1 MKAQKIFML
10 SMLVMTTLVYTGCKD
25 EVDPLVEEL
34 DFDRV
39 LGPANLT
46 SRIRNLTTIEL
57 NWNLRDG
64 ADHYVVEFSEDS
76 LEFGTII
83 FTDEVTADEL
93 PYQHTF
99 AGETRYSARVKAVQ
113 EGLEDSNWAITTIE
127 TAQENIFLPLPGENV
142 QDIYAILLWQ
152 AGAEV
157 THFLISPGNTER
169 PITDDEKAAGEAT
182 LEDLSGS
189 TDYTVTLYNGT
200 KRRGVVTF
208 STQEAADI
216 YPEDDLVAAIAAA
229 DEGAELVIAPG
240 EYTTGAIAIT
250 KSITLKGQKPYDKPI
265 IYGQLTCNTTVASIT
280 VESISF
286 KGNVGPLAQFFNT
299 IAGCNL
305 GSLTIED
312 CEISSYTNGILYNNA
327 SGVYGS
333 VRISNTY
340 AHSMVG
346 SGGDGI
352 DFRNGTIGSLTVENS
367 TFANAFRSF
376 LRMQLPCTMLFKNC
390 TMYKISTPDNTNNT
404 GIFRA
409 SGAAG
414 ATNTLEVSNCL
425 LVETGVLNPTVSVTS
440 GNWCRNAASM
450 LAVPTYDNNNIHSCY
465 NLLVGLYT
473 TAAQVSATEL
483 DPGFVDAANGD
494 FTVTNQT
501 IIDNNIGDPR
511 WFQ

>member
-1 MKAQKIFML
+1 MKANKIFIGIL
-10 SMLVMTTLVYTGCKD
+10 AITCIVFTGCDDKR
-25 EVDPLVEEL
+25 DPIIEEL

-46 SRIRNLTTIEL
+46 ARIRNLTTIEL

-83 FTDEVTADEL
+83 FADEVTADEL

-99 AGETRYSARVKAVQ
+99 AGETRYSARVKAVSS
-113 EGLEDSNWAITTIE
+113 EELDDSKWATITIE
-127 TAQENIFLPLPGENV
+127 TAQENIFLPIPGENV

-152 AGAEV
+152 AGSEV
-157 THFLISPGNTER
+157 THFLISPGDIER
-169 PITDDEKAAGEAT
+169 PITDDEKADGEAT
-182 LEDLSGS
+182 LEDLEGS

-208 STQEAADI
+208 STLEAADI
-216 YPEDDLVAAIAAA
+216 YPGDDLLAAITNAA
-229 DEGAELVIAPG
+229 EGEEITIAPG
-240 EYTTGAIAIT
+240 EYTTGAIAMT
-250 KSITLKGQKPYDKPI
+250 KSITLKGQKSYDRPVI
-265 IYGQLTCNTTVASIT
+265 NGQITCGTTVASIA
-280 VESISF
+280 VEDIIF
-286 KGNVGPLAQFFNT
+286 DGNGGTLFNTFFNT
-299 IAGCNL
+299 VAGCNL
-305 GSLTIED
+305 ASLVVDGCDLRDFRDGI
-312 CEISSYTNGILYNNA
+312 ISNNA

-333 VRISNTY
+333 VTIKNTY
-340 AHSMVG
+340 AHSMSG
-346 SGGDGI
+346 SGGDGL
-352 DFRNGTIGSLTVENS
+352 DFRGGSISSLTVENS

-376 LRMQLPCTMLFKNC
+376 LRMQVPCTMVFKNC
-390 TMYKISTPDNTNNT
+390 TFYKISMLDNSNNS

-414 ATNTLEVSNCL
+414 PTNTLDVRNCL
-425 LVETGVLNPTVSVTS
+425 FAETGVLAPTNVQS
-440 GNWCRNAASM
+440 GNFCRNAGNM
-450 LAVPTYDNNNIHSCY
+450 LAVPTYANNNIHSCY
-465 NLLVGLYT
+465 NLMVGLYT
-473 TAAQVSATEL
+473 APAQVSATEL
-483 DPGFVDAANGD
+483 NPGFVDAANGD